1 MALIKCPECGREI
14 SDKAKRCPECGRELH
29 KVKSKSREIS
39 QKYKMLI
46 SFGVFI
52 LVIVGILF
60 FILRDYVSF
69 QSKNAPNGQY
79 LIADGIYMGMSKQ
92 EARNV
97 LSKNFSI
104 YEGDKSDNFIAIFVY
119 GTKDSPPNENALE
132 YFNIR
137 AVNSIY
143 LTFDDNN
150 NLEEVEMWGNKQCE
164 SFKDWCLVL
173 GQDGVRKHKH
183 SFLDKGHVNLE
194 KNVIMLIS
202 YNNNDNTYF
211 AHIMATK
218 AAQEKIDYDDY
229 F

>member
-104 YEGDKSDNFIAIFVY
+104 YEGDESDNFIDIFVQ

-137 AVNSIY
+137 SVGTISLI
-143 LTFDDNN
+143 FDNKN
-150 NLEEVEMWGNKQCE
+150 YLEEVQIWGSKQCE
-164 SFKDWCLVL
+164 SFEDWCLVL
-173 GQDGVRKHKH
+173 GQEGVRKHKAGCWY
-183 SFLDKGHVNLE
+183 KGHVNLQE
-194 KNVIMLIS
+194 DIIMLIA
-202 YNNNDNTYF
+202 YDNVDCIYCVN
-211 AHIMATK
+211 IMTAK